1 MSKKLWEASEAKKKN
16 SNLYKY
22 ETFLSK
28 KYKNKFNQ
36 NYSKI
41 LDWTINNPYKFWS
54 SIWDYC
60 KIKGR
65 KGNKKLIKSII
76 STKNLI
82 MVKLYS

>member
-1 MSKKLWEASEAKKKN
+1 MSKKLWEASEAEKKN

-54 SIWDYC
+54 SIWDFAKVKGKKMKNFINQKYYL
-60 KIKGR
+60 KI
-65 KGNKKLIKSII
+65 NF
-76 STKNLI
+76 
-82 MVKLYS
+82 

>member
-1 MSKKLWEASEAKKKN
+1 MSKKLWEASEAEKKN

-41 LDWTINNPYKFWS
+41 LDWTIKNPEKFWS
-54 SIWDYC
+54 SIWDFANV
-60 KIKGR
+60 KG
-65 KGNKKLIKSII
+65 KKNEKF
-76 STKNLI
+76 
-82 MVKLYS
+82 